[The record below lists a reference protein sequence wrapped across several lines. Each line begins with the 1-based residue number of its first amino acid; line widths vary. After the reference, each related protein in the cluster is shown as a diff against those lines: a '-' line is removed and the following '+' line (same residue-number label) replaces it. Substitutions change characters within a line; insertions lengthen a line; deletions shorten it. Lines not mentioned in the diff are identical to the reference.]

1 MEVAT
6 KKQNSL
12 VRQLPWV
19 LAKSMPCGMRHPKSG
34 SRKPLFP
41 LGLKEQGERKVVLEP
56 GDTGHL
62 MGVIGM
68 EHDSYQQTQLLS
80 KGVENKAWPLSPL
93 AL

>member
-1 MEVAT
+1 MEAAT
-6 KKQNSL
+6 KKHNSL

-19 LAKSMPCGMRHPKSG
+19 LAKSMPCGVRHPKSG